1 MIVAFELSFAN
12 VSNIKFQRVF
22 SCLNDIIEFSFFST
36 IKNHLMLRYREI
48 QKKLLRDLF
57 NDDTKVSFFM
67 NCWSFFNRQRYL
79 VVIVYFIDI
88 QWIYHEILLA
98 FEHISDFHIE
108 QKLTKVVQDVVV
120 RHELKERLYVVTN
133 DNAFKNLIMH
143 TELNH
148 LLRINR
154 IFVDVKSN
162 VRDVERVSCLAHV
175 IQLILQKFLE
185 KIKIKSNANFKTSW
199 NDKQNKVTM
208 KREKRDVSFTLA
220 KVRKLYIWHD

>member
-1 MIVAFELSFAN
+1 M
-12 VSNIKFQRVF
+12 
-22 SCLNDIIEFSFFST
+22 
-36 IKNHLMLRYREI
+36 
-48 QKKLLRDLF
+48 
-57 NDDTKVSFFM
+57 
-67 NCWSFFNRQRYL
+67 
-79 VVIVYFIDI
+79 
-88 QWIYHEILLA
+88 
-98 FEHISDFHIE
+98 
-108 QKLTKVVQDVVV
+108 QDVVV

-185 KIKIKSNANFKTSW
+185 KIKIKSNANFKTS
-199 NDKQNKVTM
+199 
-208 KREKRDVSFTLA
+208 
-220 KVRKLYIWHD
+220 